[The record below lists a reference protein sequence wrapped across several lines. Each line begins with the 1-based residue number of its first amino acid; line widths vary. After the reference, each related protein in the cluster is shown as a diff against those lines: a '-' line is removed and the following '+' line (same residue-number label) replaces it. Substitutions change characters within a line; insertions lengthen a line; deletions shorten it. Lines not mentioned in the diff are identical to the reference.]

1 MPDDAH
7 TQKGHEDD
15 TDPEVLSFDMTERD
29 SGEDTDSD
37 ASPAD
42 EPHLKPTDPD
52 AGFDG
57 WLDDGGGDDAPDGYQ
72 GLVEGDDVS
81 AEVSDWVAFAR
92 GKPDDAADAADE
104 IEEIEEDEEIP
115 DEDIPDDE
123 IPGDDDGG
131 AIDDTS
137 EFA

>member
-1 MPDDAH
+1 MPDDEH

-37 ASPAD
+37 AAPSD
-42 EPHLKPTDPD
+42 EPHLTPTDSD

-57 WLDDGGGDDAPDGYQ
+57 WLDDGGGGNGPDNPADPDQ
-72 GLVEGDDVS
+72 ELAEGDDVS

-92 GKPDDAADAADE
+92 GEPDDAADVANE
-104 IEEIEEDEEIP
+104 I
-115 DEDIPDDE
+115 
-123 IPGDDDGG
+123 
-131 AIDDTS
+131 
-137 EFA
+137 